1 MKNKRSVSKMPASI
15 TILSY
20 LVYFS
25 SIGFFLIQILLTK
38 TLSPEN
44 LLKFLMAPA
53 FIAELVI
60 SAVTPVLLIR
70 FTKKFVDQYDGSEKS
85 CKTACKAGIRFV
97 QGSFFIPLFTTIICT
112 IFSVW
117 SLDISR
123 KVAIAVCFQACG
135 SVLLTPVL
143 FYVILV
149 QKFEYYIHFIPL
161 EKKYVS
167 LPIVLRSV
175 FVGAAASVGVVL
187 VTISPLSVRDGI
199 DVANA
204 AYVMARVLPVSLY
217 GTITSFCIFYVL
229 IKAIHW
235 RLRVVSKKIGE
246 VSTGVYSDEKL
257 LVPSRD
263 EFGLLVNDINTFV
276 ENTRKIV
283 SGVHNS
289 VDESKA
295 SMDVLDEKITNSSA
309 AIKKA
314 LQEISLIEGEIINQ
328 SAGVEETQSTILQ
341 ISNLIKTQKDGVES
355 LVASIVQA
363 SASIEEMVA
372 NIRSVTEILK
382 KNSIS
387 VNELGTAA
395 SEGQKI
401 VENAVVG
408 SKRIYEESEGLLEA
422 SAIIKHIA
430 EQTNMLAMN
439 AAIEAAHA
447 GEAGK
452 GFAVVADEI
461 RKLAEDSSAQSLTI
475 TSRLKELGTS
485 ITAVTENTQQVE
497 KHFDTIFELSQSVQ
511 NQEQVI
517 MHAMEEQSAGSGQVL
532 DAVEAINDTINTV
545 NDSSSSISQGSKE
558 IGVEMQKLVETTT
571 LISDKMNEINS
582 IAGNVT
588 ESLQLVDESNN
599 HTRML
604 WDNLVREISSFKV

>member
-1 MKNKRSVSKMPASI
+1 MGNKTSVPKMPVSFI
-15 TILSY
+15 FYSY

-25 SIGFFLIQILLTK
+25 GIIFFLIQVLLTG
-38 TLSPEN
+38 TLGLEN
-44 LLKFLMAPA
+44 LQKFLMAPA
-53 FIAELVI
+53 FIVEVI
-60 SAVTPVLLIR
+60 IAAVVPFLL
-70 FTKKFVDQYDGSEKS
+70 FHLTKTVIYKYDGSEKTW
-85 CKTACKAGIRFV
+85 KLACKAGIRFAQSV
-97 QGSFFIPLFTTIICT
+97 FFVPLFSTVICT
-112 IFSVW
+112 IFSVLT
-117 SLDISR
+117 LDVPSD
-123 KVAIAVCFQACG
+123 VAVVVCLQACG
-135 SVLLTPVL
+135 SMLLTPVL
-143 FYVILV
+143 FYIILV
-149 QKFEYYIHFIPL
+149 KRFEYYINFLPL
-161 EKKYVS
+161 SKEYIS
-167 LPIVLRSV
+167 LSMVLRSLY
-175 FVGAAASVGVVL
+175 VGAAASMGVLL
-187 VTISPLSVRDGI
+187 VTISPLSARDSI

-217 GTITSFCIFYVL
+217 GTITSFCIFYVQ
-229 IKAIHW
+229 IKAILR
-235 RLRVVSKKIGE
+235 RLKVVSKKIEE
-246 VSTGVYSDEKL
+246 VSAGVYSNTEL

-276 ENTRKIV
+276 KNTRSIV
-283 SGVHNS
+283 SGVHDS
-289 VDESKA
+289 VEESKT
-295 SMDVLDEKITNSSA
+295 SMDVLEEKISNSNN
-309 AIKKA
+309 AIKRA

-355 LVASIVQA
+355 LVASITQA

-382 KNSIS
+382 KNSVS

-401 VENAVVG
+401 VENAVAG

-497 KHFDTIFELSQSVQ
+497 QHFDTIFELSQSVQ

-571 LISDKMNEINS
+571 LISEKMQEINS
-582 IAGNVT
+582 IAADVT
-588 ESLQLVDESNN
+588 ESLQHVDDSND
-599 HTRML
+599 HTRQL
-604 WDNLVREISSFKV
+604 WDTLVREISSFKI

>member
-25 SIGFFLIQILLTK
+25 SIGFFLIQVLLTK
-38 TLSPEN
+38 TLSSEN

-229 IKAIHW
+229 IKAIHR

-257 LVPSRD
+257 SVPSRD

-355 LVASIVQA
+355 LVASITQA

-372 NIRSVTEILK
+372 NIRSVTEVLK
-382 KNSIS
+382 KNSVS

>member
-1 MKNKRSVSKMPASI
+1 MKDKSSVSKMPASI
-15 TILSY
+15 TVLSY

-25 SIGFFLIQILLTK
+25 SVALFLIQVLLTK

-44 LLKFLMAPA
+44 LVKFLMTPA
-53 FIAELVI
+53 FITELLISVI
-60 SAVTPVLLIR
+60 VPFLLIR
-70 FTKKFVDQYDGSEKS
+70 LTKKVIDKYDGSENS
-85 CKTACKAGIRFV
+85 CKAACEAGIRFV
-97 QGSFFIPLFTTIICT
+97 QGAFFIPLFTTIICT

-117 SLDISR
+117 NLDISG

-135 SVLLTPVL
+135 SVLLTPVI
-143 FYVILV
+143 FYVVLV
-149 QKFEYYIHFIPL
+149 QRFEYYIHFIPL
-161 EKKYVS
+161 DRKYIS
-167 LPIVLRSV
+167 LPIVLRIV
-175 FVGAAASVGVVL
+175 CVGVAVSIGVVF
-187 VTISPLSVRDGI
+187 VTISPLAVSDGRGA
-199 DVANA
+199 ANA

-217 GTITSFCIFYVL
+217 GTITSFCVFYML
-229 IKAIHW
+229 IKAILL
-235 RLRVVSKKIGE
+235 RLMGVSKKIGE
-246 VSTGVYSDEKL
+246 LSTGVYSDEKL
-257 LVPSRD
+257 LVSSRD

-283 SGVHNS
+283 SCVHNS

-341 ISNLIKTQKDGVES
+341 ISNLIKTQKGGVES
-355 LVASIVQA
+355 LVASITQA
-363 SASIEEMVA
+363 SSSIEEMVA

-382 KNSIS
+382 KNSVS
-387 VNELGTAA
+387 VNDLGTAA

-558 IGVEMQKLVETTT
+558 ISVEMQKLVETTT
-571 LISDKMNEINS
+571 LISDKMNELNS

-588 ESLQLVDESNN
+588 ESLQLVDDSHN

>member
-1 MKNKRSVSKMPASI
+1 
-15 TILSY
+15 
-20 LVYFS
+20 
-25 SIGFFLIQILLTK
+25 
-38 TLSPEN
+38 
-44 LLKFLMAPA
+44 
-53 FIAELVI
+53 
-60 SAVTPVLLIR
+60 
-70 FTKKFVDQYDGSEKS
+70 
-85 CKTACKAGIRFV
+85 
-97 QGSFFIPLFTTIICT
+97 
-112 IFSVW
+112 
-117 SLDISR
+117 
-123 KVAIAVCFQACG
+123 
-135 SVLLTPVL
+135 
-143 FYVILV
+143 
-149 QKFEYYIHFIPL
+149 KFEYYIHFIPL

-175 FVGAAASVGVVL
+175 FVGVAASVGVVL

-199 DVANA
+199 DVANV

-295 SMDVLDEKITNSSA
+295 SMDVLDEKITNSSV

-341 ISNLIKTQKDGVES
+341 ISNLIKTQKGGVES
-355 LVASIVQA
+355 LVASITQA

-382 KNSIS
+382 KNSVS
-387 VNELGTAA
+387 VNDLGTAA